1 MKILFRDSICTDKYD
16 KTASHQFD
24 EKGTEITSFIASF
37 MTLAIL
43 LLFGIGIVAIKLHY
57 NKVRH
62 SSFFYIQTRYFLN
75 YQKAALELPGVKKL
89 LKGSVKNI
97 NPELS
102 IEEQIEMLPNDKRW
116 EFPRNR
122 LKLGL
127 FLIRI
132 TLKHKNN

>member
-1 MKILFRDSICTDKYD
+1 MKILSLDSICTDKYD

-24 EKGTEITSFIASF
+24 EKGTEITSFIASL

-43 LLFGIGIVAIKLHY
+43 LLFGIGIVSVKFHY

-62 SSFFYIQTRYFLN
+62 LIFLNNQTRYYVN
-75 YQKAALELPGVKKL
+75 YQKAALELPGVKHL
-89 LKGSVKNI
+89 LKGSVRNI
-97 NPELS
+97 NPELT
-102 IEEQIEMLPNDKRW
+102 IDQQIEMLPYDKRW

-132 TLKHKNN
+132 NIE